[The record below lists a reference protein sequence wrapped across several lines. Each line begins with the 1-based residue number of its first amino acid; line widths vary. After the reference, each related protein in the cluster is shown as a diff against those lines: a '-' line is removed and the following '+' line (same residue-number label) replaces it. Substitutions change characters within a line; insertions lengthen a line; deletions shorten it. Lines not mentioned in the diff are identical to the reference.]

1 MLRILVVDDHEVVR
15 RGVISLLQSRPDFH
29 MAGEAS
35 NGFEAVAMAEHL
47 QPDVILLDIALPG
60 LNGLEAA
67 RQILRLAPSAQI
79 LFFSQHN
86 EPEMIRQAM
95 RIGAAGYVCKAD
107 AGRELVNAIH
117 AVAEHERFLSKSC
130 VG

>member
-15 RGVISLLQSRPDFH
+15 RGVVSLLQSRPDFQ

-35 NGFEAVAMAEHL
+35 NGFEAVAMAERL
-47 QPDVILLDIALPG
+47 QPDVILLDISLPG

-107 AGRELVNAIH
+107 AGRELVDAIH

-130 VG
+130 AD